1 MQAAAFGHQIENL
14 HEGLT
19 VFHEGSGRFIPMQST
34 NISIEITSGVATV
47 RTQRVFR
54 NSEDVAIEAVL
65 TMPVGFDAVVTGL
78 SATVDDRRLVA
89 IAKTQ
94 SAARN
99 DYEGAIDRGKM
110 AILHEEVLKGVH
122 TLSVAQLAPGEEVM
136 VELETVTAMGC
147 IAGEPFLRI
156 PTTVGQIYGTS
167 PLMPADDLITS
178 SQVHF
183 TANLSAT
190 CDQGIATLS
199 DGAIIS
205 EGEPVEV
212 ILDKAIELRVS
223 GGDFGKLS
231 GRSAT
236 GQLVELELTPTKA
249 TDDLLNIAIL
259 VDRSGSTGSRVGY
272 HAATVW
278 SAMRDGLSSALLR
291 LQLKDQI
298 SVWQFDNEC
307 QHLGSSTG
315 PSVAKLIRKLGRPE
329 GGTEL
334 SGAINK
340 LLAAG
345 VRDILV
351 LTDGQTWAHEVEEL
365 KSKEARISA
374 ILVGDDSLDANIGH
388 LCAMTG
394 GQVFY
399 APGEDVTK
407 AITSSLTSLRS
418 GSGSISG
425 NLTVGLPESI
435 QVTKASVDVS
445 ATWQS
450 ATADIPADA
459 IGRYAASLAL
469 PILPAH
475 SAQDFAEAHCLCSH
489 MTSLVLVDEAG
500 EATDMLPEM
509 RKVPMMAS
517 ASMKYGINA
526 SASRAHAPRSVSYCM
541 ESDFDEVSGSSSSS
555 PSMRSKPT
563 RLMKKIKSLTG
574 KRNNNAEGN
583 SSRASNEEHN
593 SSEASAY
600 EPDRGYPSFISK
612 LTDKISENAD
622 NDPLE
627 FAKEIDWDLY
637 SNKFLTNKIS
647 DLSRGKQRFIRT
659 LAENSIIREIA
670 EELSAARPV
679 IALAL
684 LAKLVEEDNRGAKR
698 FAQRILGNLG
708 EERLKHAMSCVQ
720 PVPEM

>member
-34 NISIEITSGVATV
+34 NIAIEITSGVATV

-94 SAARN
+94 SAARD
-99 DYEGAIDRGKM
+99 DYEGAIDLGKM

-122 TLSVAQLAPGEEVM
+122 TLSVAQLAPGKEVM
-136 VELETVTAMGC
+136 VELETVTAMAC

-334 SGAINK
+334 SGAVNK

-435 QVTKASVDVS
+435 QVTRASVDVS

-517 ASMKYGINA
+517 ASMKYGIKA
-526 SASRAHAPRSVSYCM
+526 SVPRAHAPSELNYCM
-541 ESDFDEVSGSSSSS
+541 EEPQGSYSSSASMGSASS
-555 PSMRSKPT
+555 GF
-563 RLMKKIKSLTG
+563 MKKTKSSRRSFKRIKS
-574 KRNNNAEGN
+574 
-583 SSRASNEEHN
+583 
-593 SSEASAY
+593 
-600 EPDRGYPSFISK
+600 
-612 LTDKISENAD
+612 
-622 NDPLE
+622 
-627 FAKEIDWDLY
+627 
-637 SNKFLTNKIS
+637 
-647 DLSRGKQRFIRT
+647 
-659 LAENSIIREIA
+659 
-670 EELSAARPV
+670 
-679 IALAL
+679 
-684 LAKLVEEDNRGAKR
+684 
-698 FAQRILGNLG
+698 
-708 EERLKHAMSCVQ
+708 
-720 PVPEM
+720 

>member
-19 VFHEGSGRFIPMQST
+19 VFHEGTGRFIPMQST
-34 NISIEITSGVATV
+34 NIAIEITSGVATV

-122 TLSVAQLAPGEEVM
+122 TLSVAQLAPGKEVM
-136 VELETVTAMGC
+136 VELETVTAMAC

-212 ILDKAIELRVS
+212 ILDKAIEVRVS
-223 GGDFGKLS
+223 GGDFGKLF

-236 GQLVELELTPTKA
+236 GQLVELELSPTKA

-291 LQLKDQI
+291 LQFKDQI

-334 SGAINK
+334 SGAVNK

-407 AITSSLTSLRS
+407 AITS
-418 GSGSISG
+418 
-425 NLTVGLPESI
+425 N
-435 QVTKASVDVS
+435 
-445 ATWQS
+445 
-450 ATADIPADA
+450 
-459 IGRYAASLAL
+459 
-469 PILPAH
+469 
-475 SAQDFAEAHCLCSH
+475 
-489 MTSLVLVDEAG
+489 
-500 EATDMLPEM
+500 
-509 RKVPMMAS
+509 
-517 ASMKYGINA
+517 
-526 SASRAHAPRSVSYCM
+526 
-541 ESDFDEVSGSSSSS
+541 
-555 PSMRSKPT
+555 
-563 RLMKKIKSLTG
+563 
-574 KRNNNAEGN
+574 
-583 SSRASNEEHN
+583 
-593 SSEASAY
+593 
-600 EPDRGYPSFISK
+600 
-612 LTDKISENAD
+612 
-622 NDPLE
+622 
-627 FAKEIDWDLY
+627 
-637 SNKFLTNKIS
+637 
-647 DLSRGKQRFIRT
+647 
-659 LAENSIIREIA
+659 
-670 EELSAARPV
+670 V
-679 IALAL
+679 ITQW
-684 LAKLVEEDNRGAKR
+684 KW
-698 FAQRILGNLG
+698 
-708 EERLKHAMSCVQ
+708 
-720 PVPEM
+720 